1 VQTLLQPRYLH
12 LTLPLGSSSPKSSR
26 GLFYIPLTEGHAV
39 YFPPHTMSSKRP
51 SCRFHYLTT
60 KGRKVTKPEK
70 KANKNLK
77 RMPFLPLWIYNHKM
91 KALQMPLL
99 RIKG

>member
-1 VQTLLQPRYLH
+1 MDHQPVPRGADPPAAAVPAPDPAARQLLAEVLKGAFLYPAHGR
-12 LTLPLGSSSPKSSR
+12 SR
-26 GLFYIPLTEGHAV
+26 RLL
-39 YFPPHTMSSKRP
+39 PPHTMSSKRP

-77 RMPFLPLWIYNHKM
+77 RMPVLPL
-91 KALQMPLL
+91 
-99 RIKG
+99 